1 MTTPRRRILRPSAAS
16 QAVDVRRQALR
27 VKQLAKLTKEQQA
40 VQTWMRRL
48 RRAFHAIERIQ
59 GRISRLQRQ
68 VGSAD
73 AA

>member
-1 MTTPRRRILRPSAAS
+1 MTTPRRRILRSAATS
-16 QAVDVRRQALR
+16 HSADARRQALR
-27 VKQLAKLTKEQQA
+27 ERQLAKLAKEQQSL
-40 VQTWMRRL
+40 QTWMRRL

-73 AA
+73 SA